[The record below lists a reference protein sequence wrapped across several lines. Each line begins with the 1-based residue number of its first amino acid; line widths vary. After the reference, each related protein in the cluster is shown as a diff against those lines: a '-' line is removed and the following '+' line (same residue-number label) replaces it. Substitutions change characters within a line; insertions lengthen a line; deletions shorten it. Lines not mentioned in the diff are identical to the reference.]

1 MGGGNSKPKPNNG
14 ISSTIA
20 PMTNPAPCLSSLPN
34 TAHLILAFSAGVLL
48 TLLLTAIVF
57 LIIKSCRKYHYSS
70 QVPDPDSDSPAK
82 HSSIPEDSLT
92 YASMTLQ
99 SLGEKS
105 NHLTANHSAD
115 LDPVV
120 YAQIKVTS

>member
-1 MGGGNSKPKPNNG
+1 LVRLVPL
-14 ISSTIA
+14 
-20 PMTNPAPCLSSLPN
+20 LSG
-34 TAHLILAFSAGVLL
+34 T
-48 TLLLTAIVF
+48 
-57 LIIKSCRKYHYSS
+57 
-70 QVPDPDSDSPAK
+70 

-120 YAQIKVTS
+120 YAQIKVTSQ